1 MQTPFYNKVKKL
13 QEKVQ
18 DCKTRE
24 EIAQQAQA
32 LEVDVLVEYNSTTFF
47 SFTQN
52 LRDGMCSGSISFSV
66 KANVTDGKTSAVG
79 RSAVGCHVFGND
91 LTKED
96 IEREHAKSIIHTL
109 QHLYFEEENNE

>member
-1 MQTPFYNKVKKL
+1 
-13 QEKVQ
+13 
-18 DCKTRE
+18 
-24 EIAQQAQA
+24 
-32 LEVDVLVEYNSTTFF
+32 
-47 SFTQN
+47 
-52 LRDGMCSGSISFSV
+52 MCSGSISFSV